1 MDSMILLG
9 QKNTL
14 AEYMILSG
22 ADNRPP
28 MFDKDLYDSW
38 KSRIELYMQNR
49 ENGRMIL
56 ESVENGP
63 LIWPTIR
70 ENGVTRT
77 KKYAELSAIEKIQA
91 DRVLKETNIILQDL
105 PSDIYSLIN
114 HHRVAKDLWEK
125 VQLLMQVH
133 QDPYPQPQYVPQI
146 KYTISIVNQQTHMA
160 EFPQIDSGLAV
171 PMFKQGDD
179 PIDAI
184 NKTMSFLSTIISS
197 RFPTTNNKLRN
208 SSNLRQQVTIHDGK
222 VTVQPVHMRQNSFAA
237 AAASGTK
244 ANISRIGGNYSGQQ
258 RVVKCFNCQGEGH
271 MVRQCPK
278 PKKKRD
284 ATWFRDKVLLVEAQG
299 NSKVLYEEELEF
311 LADPSIAEGLVTQSI
326 ITHNA
331 TYQADDLDVYDS
343 NCNEISTAKA
353 VLMAN
358 LSSYGSYVLYEAP
371 QELPKVSLVNTSLKK
386 LKYYLG
392 QFDNVVKKRITP
404 DALTEGEWGFE
415 HTKVVFIKEIIPF
428 VKTLKDIF
436 NVFDKD
442 LLNEEQ
448 TESLVNPVNK
458 KSFEIS
464 DLNAQL
470 PEKVFVITA
479 LKNNLRKLKGK
490 LTYTIFKHTMEQDAI
505 LREIVKQAR
514 SLNPLDSASYS
525 ACNINVHAKSASK
538 NHKKRKEWK
547 PTKKVCN
554 SVGYKWK
561 PTRRTFTLVGN
572 AFPLT
577 RLTATSKVP
586 LRVSIPLEVIA
597 PNQIVTRLYTRR
609 PKVPKSV
616 KHSKPKVAKSMTA
629 NRMELDLEVAF
640 RKHTCFVRNLEGVDL
655 LLGSRGTNLYSL
667 SIRDMMASSPICHLS
682 KATKTKSWLWHRHLS
697 RLNFGAINHLVRHGL
712 VRCLPKLKF
721 EKGHLCSACAMG
733 KSKKQSHKPK
743 SKDTNQEK
751 LYLLDMNLCRPMHV
765 EQVGIS
771 CETSVARTPQQNS
784 IVEKRNRTLVEAAR
798 SIKPDLSQLYIFCA
812 LCYPNNDS
820 ENLDKLQAKADI
832 VEPKTYKDALTQSC
846 WIEAMQEELNEF
858 ERLEVWKLVPRPDKV
873 MFTTL
878 KWIYKEE
885 RIDFEESFAPVAR
898 LEAVRI
904 FLAFAARINMIVYQM
919 DVKTTFLNDILRE
932 EVYVSQLNGFLDPNN
947 PNHVYRLKKA
957 IYGLKQAP
965 RARQRYPP
973 GLQIHRVP
981 EASFLNQSKYALES
995 RKKCIMESCDPM
1007 DTLMVEKSK
1016 LDEVTH
1022 GKAVDPTHYRGMV
1035 GTLMYLTSSRLDLV
1049 YAVCMCARYQALP
1062 TEKHLHAIKRR
1073 FRYLKITV
1081 NRGLWYSKDYVIA
1094 LTAFVDADHTSFR
1107 DKRHSTSRSMQ
1118 LLGDRLVSWS
1128 SKRQKSAAR
1137 KLNI

>member
-28 MFDKDLYDSW
+28 
-38 KSRIELYMQNR
+38 I
-49 ENGRMIL
+49 G
-56 ESVENGP
+56 NGP

-91 DRVLKETNIILQDL
+91 DYDLKETNIILQ
-105 PSDIYSLIN
+105 
-114 HHRVAKDLWEK
+114 
-125 VQLLMQVH
+125 
-133 QDPYPQPQYVPQI
+133 
-146 KYTISIVNQQTHMA
+146 
-160 EFPQIDSGLAV
+160 
-171 PMFKQGDD
+171 
-179 PIDAI
+179 
-184 NKTMSFLSTIISS
+184 
-197 RFPTTNNKLRN
+197 
-208 SSNLRQQVTIHDGK
+208 
-222 VTVQPVHMRQNSFAA
+222 
-237 AAASGTK
+237 
-244 ANISRIGGNYSGQQ
+244 GQQ

-271 MVRQCPK
+271 MARQCPK
-278 PKKKRD
+278 PKKKID
-284 ATWFRDKVLLVEAQG
+284 ATWFRDKVLLVKAQG
-299 NSKVLYEEELEF
+299 NGKVLCEEELEF
-311 LADPSIAEGLVTQSI
+311 LANPSIAEGPVTQSI

-353 VLMAN
+353 IRPMLYDGSVISKDTNVISIVDSKKTLMLEEESRSKILLKQSDAMGLEKKVNIKLINYVELNRLSKDFGKPFVLQQE
-358 LSSYGSYVLYEAP
+358 LSDEQALRLQNSHPNTNQYASSLVKIEAP
-371 QELPKVSLVNTSLKK
+371 QELPKECISLTQ
-386 LKYYLG
+386 YLWLLG
-392 QFDNVVKKRITP
+392 IRIT
-404 DALTEGEWGFE
+404 
-415 HTKVVFIKEIIPF
+415 
-428 VKTLKDIF
+428 
-436 NVFDKD
+436 
-442 LLNEEQ
+442 
-448 TESLVNPVNK
+448 
-458 KSFEIS
+458 
-464 DLNAQL
+464 
-470 PEKVFVITA
+470 
-479 LKNNLRKLKGK
+479 GK

-505 LREIVKQAR
+505 LRETVEQAR

-547 PTKKVCN
+547 PTRKVCN

-586 LRVSIPLEVIA
+586 LRVSIRLEVVT

-609 PKVPKSV
+609 TKVPKSV

-667 SIRDMMASSPICHLS
+667 SIRDMMASSSICLLS

-712 VRCLPKLKF
+712 VRGLPRIKF
-721 EKGHLCSACAMG
+721 KKDHLCSACAMG

-751 LYLLDMNLCRPMHV
+751 LYLLHMNLCRHMHV
-765 EQVGIS
+765 L
-771 CETSVARTPQQNS
+771 SVDGKKY
-784 IVEKRNRTLVEAAR
+784 ILVIMDDYSRFTWIKFLASKDEA
-798 SIKPDLSQLYIFCA
+798 SDFIIK
-812 LCYPNNDS
+812 
-820 ENLDKLQAKADI
+820 
-832 VEPKTYKDALTQSC
+832 
-846 WIEAMQEELNEF
+846 
-858 ERLEVWKLVPRPDKV
+858 
-873 MFTTL
+873 
-878 KWIYKEE
+878 
-885 RIDFEESFAPVAR
+885 

-904 FLAFAARINMIVYQM
+904 FLAFAAHINMIVYQM
-919 DVKTTFLNDILRE
+919 DVKTAFLNGILRE

-947 PNHVYRLKKA
+947 PNHVYKLKKA

-965 RARQRYPP
+965 RAGTTDSLSPK
-973 GLQIHRVP
+973 GI
-981 EASFLNQSKYALES
+981 FLNQSKYALES
-995 RKKCIMESCDPM
+995 RKKYGMESCDLM
-1007 DTLMVEKSK
+1007 DTSMVEKSK

-1022 GKAVDPTHYRGMV
+1022 GKAIDPIHYRGMV

-1049 YAVCMCARYQALP
+1049 RP
-1062 TEKHLHAIKRR
+1062 G
-1073 FRYLKITV
+1073 TV

-1094 LTAFVDADHTSFR
+1094 LTAFVDADHTGVR
-1107 DKRHSTSRSMQ
+1107 DKRHSTSRIEYKLAGIFTKALCQ
-1118 LLGDRLVSWS
+1118 ERIDFFIDKLGMRSFTAETLKELVDE
-1128 SKRQKSAAR
+1128 AEE
-1137 KLNI
+1137 